1 MPRRSGEAKPLE
13 EEQPPRQLLI
23 PVLSTGKVRQA
34 NQHVRK
40 RLVIWEKENGR
51 QESAFL
57 KSCKTFA
64 VVGRARVNPMQRW
77 SCHAFLPEI
86 QQPSEHYE

>member
-23 PVLSTGKVRQA
+23 RVLSTRKVRQA

-40 RLVIWEKENGR
+40 RLVIWEKGSGAMEQTG
-51 QESAFL
+51 
-57 KSCKTFA
+57 T
-64 VVGRARVNPMQRW
+64 VGKKVHISKAARPLQRW
-77 SCHAFLPEI
+77 GGRG
-86 QQPSEHYE
+86 